1 MYLFIFGGF
10 LWVSNYLT
18 YLQLNEAAAVPYE
31 MIMNQF
37 RSCFVCLYCE
47 DFHLSALGCHEFKSV
62 EMSDRFRHSDLIQ
75 MQY

>member
-1 MYLFIFGGF
+1 MKERLFIYLFLGGF

-31 MIMNQF
+31 MIMNQV

-47 DFHLSALGCHEFKSV
+47 DFHFNVSSRV
-62 EMSDRFRHSDLIQ
+62 S
-75 MQY
+75 